1 MRLVQNTLG
10 VLLGLL
16 IVSTGVGVF
25 SFLALQSLSRAPAKP
40 SFPEVKK
47 DDGSKLDI
55 RAAEDGTYPAMVVYQ
70 GELSLREGP
79 AASSKVVATL
89 KFEDTV
95 VVTGKSDDG
104 QWQQV
109 RVESKGIEGWISNG
123 NLKRAQ

>member
-10 VLLGLL
+10 VFLGLL
-16 IVSTGVGVF
+16 IVFAGVGAL
-25 SFLALQSLSRAPAKP
+25 SFLALQGLSRTPAKP
-40 SFPEVKK
+40 AFPEVKK
-47 DDGSKLDI
+47 DDGTKLDI
-55 RAAEDGTYPAMVVYQ
+55 RSAADGTFPAVVVYQ

-79 AASSKVVATL
+79 AASSKVIDKL

-109 RVESKGIEGWISNG
+109 RVETKGIQGWISNG